1 MIAFGDDDHDVAALG
16 AADTCVGVGR

>member
-1 MIAFGDDDHDVAALG
+1 MIAFGDDDHDVAALA